1 MKKRCIR
8 PFDLEEAKKGA
19 LVETKSGR
27 KARIVCYDRKS
38 RAEFPLL
45 VLIEAYDGKTEDS
58 YTYPN
63 SGKFNDLDKAHDYDL
78 VLVEY
83 LEEEQLYT
91 GGLVRKGLVLKNY
104 DEHSVEVDKKPQ
116 YEVGGN
122 HYQMAIQPIDFI
134 MKNKLPFC
142 EGNVVKYIT
151 RHKNKNHEEDVE
163 KAISYCVFILKN
175 EYGYTDE
182 NIKSMFNK

>member
-1 MKKRCIR
+1 MEKRRNFKNGDFVRYKDEISLFKEYREDGFVYWACYDGCLHIGNLYAA
-8 PFDLEEAKKGA
+8 FEQEDFLEMDFATEEEVAKLSAELIKKGFQWNPF
-19 LVETKSGR
+19 TKELTKVGFV
-27 KARIVCYDRKS
+27 K
-38 RAEFPLL
+38 
-45 VLIEAYDGKTEDS
+45 
-58 YTYPN
+58 
-63 SGKFNDLDKAHDYDL
+63 
-78 VLVEY
+78 
-83 LEEEQLYT
+83 
-91 GGLVRKGLVLKNY
+91 KNY
-104 DEHSVEVDKKPQ
+104 DEHPIKVDEKPQ

-151 RHKNKNHEEDVE
+151 RHKNKNHAEDVE

-175 EYGYTDE
+175 EYDYTDE